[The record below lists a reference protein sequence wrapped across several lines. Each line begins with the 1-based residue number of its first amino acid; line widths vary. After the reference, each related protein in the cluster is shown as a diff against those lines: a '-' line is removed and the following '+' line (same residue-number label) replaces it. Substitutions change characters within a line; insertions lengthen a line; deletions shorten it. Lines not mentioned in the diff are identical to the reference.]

1 MNKQIET
8 IRNTR
13 SSLLEQLN
21 NLSIKQFNQIPRGFV
36 NNISWNMGHLIA
48 VQQGICYQK
57 AGLPLLIHGDFWQQ
71 FKPGSRPARIIDE
84 VEIANIQLLLITT
97 LDQLE
102 TDYNNQVFGNYT
114 GWSTRLGTTI
124 INIDDGLEFLSFH
137 EQLHSETIRALK
149 RVVTG

>member
-13 SSLLEQLN
+13 ASLLEQLN
-21 NLSIKQFNQIPRGFV
+21 DLSIDQLNQIPQGVV
-36 NNISWNMGHLIA
+36 NNISWNMGHLIV

-57 AGLPLLIHGDFWQQ
+57 AGLPLLIHDDFWLQ
-71 FKPGSRPARIIDE
+71 FKPGSRPERIIGE
-84 VEIANIQLLLITT
+84 VEIVNIKQLLITT

-102 TDYNNQVFGNYT
+102 SDYENKIFGNYT

-124 INIDDGLEFLSFH
+124 VNIDDGLEFLSFH
-137 EQLHSETIRALK
+137 EKLHSGTITALK
-149 RVVTG
+149 RLVI